1 MSSPRNALPCVRNRF
16 NAIPFLLGIA
26 CCLLT
31 WPGNAAGQLPLPQ
44 LETVFPPGGQQ
55 GSEFE
60 VNVVDGSDLDELSSL
75 IFNHPGIQQVSENDP
90 LSNPRQFRIRIS
102 PDVLPGYYAVRTQGR
117 FGVSN
122 ARMFHVDSMPVQ
134 TEGAITDRVAKLD
147 HAIYGTVSA
156 TREVDRYELPL
167 QAGQTLGVQ
176 LDALSL
182 DSPLRP
188 VIEVIAPSG
197 KRAGFARRMEDQDP
211 RLNLVAEEAGTYEI
225 RVHDQLFQGGKQ
237 YTYRMA
243 LSGQAVPLDLSP
255 AAGPAD
261 RLPPALAWRDE
272 GSSEN
277 AEELTVAPRTKGPVS
292 LPGFL
297 SPRRSHAD
305 VICIASKAGD
315 ETLVAAAPRAGVP
328 STREVEPNDAA
339 AEQTASTLP
348 LHVQGRFQSAY
359 DVDHYAVT
367 VKKGERISLEV
378 FAERDGSQLDPVVTV
393 TQQITDQAGKTTN
406 KAIKVDEDIKANLL
420 PSIFDTLSDDA
431 SLLWTADADC
441 QLQIAIQNR
450 YATPPHLARQSYRL
464 LVKQANPHF
473 AAVALALPYPVGNR
487 TADTPAGCVLRKAG
501 TAQLTVLLHRHEGFT
516 GGVSIQAERTPPG
529 VTVPPVVIPPGHSQA
544 TVVLHAAPDAAMGM
558 ADLTLQV
565 FDTSQPDSSPQVV
578 QVATVVRK
586 GDQIYPAVSRLGH
599 SLIVSVIDETLP
611 GQVSVIDTPAVLHV
625 CPTQTIA
632 IPLGIAR
639 DKGFAEK
646 IDVTVAGLD
655 KKSKIQAVNASSQGE
670 DSRQAAVLL
679 KLPADA
685 PAGWYTCQLDLATK
699 ISYARNP
706 QAIARAEQELQR
718 RRTNKTDLEKKRSEL
733 QQAIKQTGQKTAELK
748 QQENP
753 PELAALAETAK
764 TQAAELKSLDDQIKK
779 ATTDEQNQ
787 QKAIANLKKTLAAK
801 PVAHAS
807 ALKSLAIRVH
817 AAPLT
822 LSVEPKTLAVTAG
835 ETASLKARLQRKDNF
850 AGPVRLRLI
859 ALPGQPELAVEPVML
874 PVGKDEV
881 ELQIPVPGDAAKGKR
896 DGYLLRAEF
905 NNEDQ
910 QLGVDAPL
918 TIEVR

>member
-1 MSSPRNALPCVRNRF
+1 MSSLRDALPSVRIRF
-16 NAIPFLLGIA
+16 SAIPFFLGIA

-55 GSEFE
+55 GSEFD
-60 VNVVDGSDLDELSSL
+60 VNVVDGSDLDELSGL
-75 IFNHPGIQQVSENDP
+75 IFNHPGIQQISTNDP
-90 LSNPRQFRIRIS
+90 LSNPRQFRIRIN

-122 ARMFHVDSMPVQ
+122 ARMFRVDTVPTQ
-134 TEGAITDRVAKLD
+134 TEGAITDRVVKLD
-147 HAIYGTVSA
+147 QVIYGTVSA
-156 TREVDRYELPL
+156 AREVDRYELPL
-167 QAGQTLGVQ
+167 QTGQTVGVQ

-188 VIEVIAPSG
+188 VIEIIAPSG
-197 KRAGFARRMEDQDP
+197 KRIAFARRMEDQDP
-211 RLNLVAEEAGTYEI
+211 RLNFVAEEAGTYEI

-237 YTYRMA
+237 HTYRMA
-243 LSGQAVPLDLSP
+243 LSAQAIPLDLSP

-261 RLPPALAWRDE
+261 SLPPALAWRDE
-272 GSSEN
+272 TSSED
-277 AEELTVAPRTKGPVS
+277 AQELTVAPRTEGPVS

-297 SPRRSHAD
+297 SPRRSHTD
-305 VICIASKAGD
+305 VFCIAPKEGD
-315 ETLVAAAPRAGVP
+315 DTLVAAAPRTSVP

-339 AEQTASTLP
+339 AEQTASALP
-348 LHVQGRFQSAY
+348 LHVQGQFQSAY

-378 FAERDGSQLDPVVTV
+378 FAERDGSQIDPVVTV
-393 TQQITDQAGKTTN
+393 TQQITDQAGKTTS

-464 LVKQANPHF
+464 LVKRANPHF
-473 AAVALALPYPVGNR
+473 EAIALALPYPVGNR
-487 TADTPAGCVLRKAG
+487 TADTPAGCVLRKGG
-501 TAQLTVLLHRHEGFT
+501 TAQLTVLLHRQEGFT

-544 TVVLHAAPDAAMGM
+544 AVILHAAPDAAVGM
-558 ADLTLQV
+558 AELTLNV
-565 FDTSQPDSSPQVV
+565 SDTSQPDSPSHAV

-611 GQVSVIDTPAVLHV
+611 GQVSVADTPAVVHV

-639 DKGFAEK
+639 DKGFTEK

-699 ISYARNP
+699 INYARNP

-718 RRTNKTDLEKKRSEL
+718 RQTNKADLEKKRSEL
-733 QQAIKQTGQKTAELK
+733 QQAIKQTEQETAEQK

-753 PELAALAETAK
+753 PELAALTETAK
-764 TQAAELKSLDDQIKK
+764 TQAAELKTLDEQIKK
-779 ATTDEQNQ
+779 ATTGEQNQ

-822 LSVEPKTLAVTAG
+822 LSVEPKALTVTAG
-835 ETASLKARLQRKDNF
+835 DTASLKAKLQRKDNF

-859 ALPGQPELAVEPVML
+859 APPGQPEIAVEPVML

-881 ELQIPVPGDAAKGKR
+881 ELQIPVPGDSAKGKR